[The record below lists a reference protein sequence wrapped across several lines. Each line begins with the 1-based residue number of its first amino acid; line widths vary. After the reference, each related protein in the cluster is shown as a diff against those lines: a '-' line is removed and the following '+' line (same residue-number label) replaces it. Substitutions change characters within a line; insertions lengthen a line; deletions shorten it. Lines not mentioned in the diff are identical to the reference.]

1 MLVPLDIGLIMGLLL
16 AWAVMALALAF
27 RLLDFPDLTVEGSLP
42 LGAAVFAILHK
53 SGASMPVAMVC
64 AILSGGVAG
73 ALTGFIHI
81 RFKLNKFLA
90 GIIVVA
96 ITYSLSLRI
105 MGASN
110 IGLLQATSV
119 FDFIEP
125 LNKAFSGSFHFG
137 TIILLVAF
145 LILGSTLILYGL
157 STRHGIRLRVAGSNP
172 DYAKALGINVPM
184 NVIAGL
190 AITNC
195 LAAFS
200 GVLLSMHQG
209 FTDISMGQG
218 VLILALAAMTIG
230 ERLLPEKHVPFHVF
244 VLCAAI
250 LGSIAYQVLIAYAVR
265 AGLAATDLK
274 LATAIMVLLVV
285 AFRVSRNGDL
295 LAEVRQ

>member
-27 RLLDFPDLTVEGSLP
+27 RLLDFPDLTVEGSLS
-42 LGAAVFAILHK
+42 LGGAVFAVLHK
-53 SGASMPVAMVC
+53 GGAPMPVAMVC

-90 GIIVVA
+90 GIIVIA
-96 ITYSLSLRI
+96 IAYSLSLRI

-119 FDFIEP
+119 FDFVEP
-125 LNKAFSGSFHFG
+125 LNKAFPGSFHFG
-137 TIILLVAF
+137 TIVLLVAF
-145 LILGSTLILYGL
+145 VILGSFLILYGL

-172 DYAKALGINVPM
+172 DYARALGINVPM

-190 AITNC
+190 TITNC

-200 GVLLSMHQG
+200 GVLLSMYQG

-230 ERLLPEKHVPFHVF
+230 ERVLPENYLPFHVF
-244 VLCAAI
+244 VFLAAVV
-250 LGSIAYQVLIAYAVR
+250 GSVIYQVLVAYAVR
-265 AGLAATDLK
+265 CHG
-274 LATAIMVLLVV
+274 AICGSPPNLT
-285 AFRVSRNGDL
+285 
-295 LAEVRQ
+295 QW